1 MNKAKI
7 IISINAFNF
16 SALQRVVKSCTK
28 RVKEEFIII
37 LNNSIELNE
46 EIKNSGWLKDKPY
59 IKLHPTPFNKKRF
72 HGSLT
77 KGISSNMNMALRTIF
92 DWEYFIILSNRSEFI
107 KDISIPILKEREK
120 HWKFISKDSLDTK
133 VRKHDVAFVLNPK
146 NNKKF
151 SIPFKD
157 RYPTPWQSYKS
168 LPKSFLKEFWDKPS
182 WGGYHEGFTMDR
194 QTCQYIL
201 KYLSD
206 QTKADIVYNANNAI
220 EEVFFHTLSI
230 NGNGTFLP
238 LMNELGQFS
247 IKDFKN
253 GKYVLGCNME
263 VLKRGEYYVR
273 KFGYFR

>member
-1 MNKAKI
+1 MNKTKI
-7 IISINAFNF
+7 IISINAFKF
-16 SALQRVVKSCTK
+16 EELKRVVKSCTK
-28 RVKEEFIII
+28 HVKEEFIII

-59 IKLHPTPFNKKRF
+59 IKLHPTPFNKERF
-72 HGSLT
+72 NGGLV

-107 KDISIPILKEREK
+107 KDISVPILKEREK
-120 HWKFISKDSLDTK
+120 YWKFISKDSLDSVVK
-133 VRKHDVAFVLNPK
+133 KHDSSFVLDPET
-146 NNKKF
+146 NKKF
-151 SIPFKD
+151 SIPFKHRD
-157 RYPTPWQSYKS
+157 LVSWNSYKK
-168 LPKSFLKEFWDKPS
+168 LPEQFVEEFWEKPS
-182 WGGYHEGFTMDR
+182 WGGFHEGFTMNK

-206 QTKADIVYNANNAI
+206 QNKANIVYNANNAI

-238 LMNELGQFS
+238 LKNEVGQAL

-253 GKYVLGCNME
+253 GKYVLGYNMKI
-263 VLKRGEYYVR
+263 LKRGEHYVR
-273 KFGYFR
+273 KFRYFR